1 MAIGLIRKNP
11 GLSRISSLVRFALP
25 LVISQKTLT
34 KCECFLV
41 EASPLRASVV
51 LKCYAVSGQQD
62 VGPSDFAVKG
72 ILRRVTAG
80 VRLVVLNLSSKAD
93 FFDGPFE
100 HTFRQTLHSFSCIYI
115 LIIVPSANN
124 GW

>member
-1 MAIGLIRKNP
+1 M
-11 GLSRISSLVRFALP
+11 
-25 LVISQKTLT
+25 
-34 KCECFLV
+34 V
-41 EASPLRASVV
+41 EASTFRASVV
-51 LKCYAVSGQQD
+51 IKGYAVSGQQD
-62 VGPSDFAVKG
+62 VGHSGFAAKG

-80 VRLVVLNLSSKAD
+80 VRLVVLNLSSKAG
-93 FFDGPFE
+93 FFDAPFE